1 MRPGPQAARW
11 AGMVVRKKSLMLQSH
26 RCRIGQPV
34 LAEAQIVQLQYPDL
48 VEALGETP
56 DGTVVDGEVVA

>member
-1 MRPGPQAARW
+1 MSRDGCT
-11 AGMVVRKKSLMLQSH
+11 KKSLMLQSH